1 VSSGTADML
10 HSNQQGATTMIRP
23 RIRALLLGAD
33 AAVSDFTGAIHGRYR
48 GTSSSAS
55 PRPRAGR

>member
-1 VSSGTADML
+1 MT
-10 HSNQQGATTMIRP
+10 RP

-55 PRPRAGR
+55 PRPLAGR